1 VVVDRGRKLIA
12 RLCVL
17 TGFFLV
23 VLAPPAFAFTD
34 VIGEWHIQEQVFD
47 SSGTPNHEGTND
59 YDFLTED
66 QSGNFAGTP
75 FGLAD
80 IIKGQVG
87 SGGSVVFSC
96 TNGCTQ
102 ANQPDY
108 ELYQGTLDQ
117 AGTEISGIAASCTN
131 SNPHAIALST
141 WNATLNGSGA
151 TAALPPTT
159 IDTSAATALCSL
171 TQPTGPVMLHPTT
184 TSDACS
190 GSGSESGSA
199 TITCTAT
206 VSDGD
211 TPAVTPTGTVS
222 FSSSQG
228 SFPAGSTCT
237 LAAISSASGSPAA
250 CGVSFVAAGG
260 APSSGASLAISAGYS
275 GDGGHAGSAASSASY
290 NGPGGST
297 GGGGTS
303 GTMTPPQP
311 TLLSL
316 GDCEDFANQP
326 VNGPP
331 PPPGTYTGAGGF
343 YGTKA
348 QLFVYCQQVAEL
360 ALLQEA
366 GFTVS
371 ATGASYDPLDP
382 GPSFVHNFQTYIE
395 LPNGGWQ
402 VVAAQIAPWSQSQ
415 YAAYQAGVS
424 DPPAPRYE
432 VLASPARVRVP
443 AIPVRGNAAAR
454 RTARIL
460 DRWLTA
466 LAHTRALADAF
477 TTSVDRAGSAR
488 AAGASVWV
496 GRQTRNAIGFA
507 AMLVTDDT
515 ALAGL
520 TRTVAGLA
528 AKARLAHRGLS
539 RRQLDA
545 LRARLVRHGLSAAE
559 RARLRALGYD
569 DAAIAALLHA
579 ARQKHVTNA
588 QLLSTPAA
596 LLGDPHLLGQLRGLA
611 LFFRTWPQ
619 QPSVL
624 ADAALAG

>member
-17 TGFFLV
+17 TGVFLV

-34 VIGEWHIQEQVFD
+34 VIGEWHIQEQVFTP
-47 SSGTPNHEGTND
+47 SGTVLQEGTTD

-66 QSGNFAGTP
+66 QNGNFAGTP

-102 ANQPDY
+102 GNQPDY

-117 AGTEISGIAASCTN
+117 AGTEVAGIAATCTN
-131 SNPHAIALST
+131 FNPHAIFLST

-151 TAALPPTT
+151 TADVPPTT
-159 IDTSAATALCSL
+159 IDTSAASALCSL
-171 TQPTGPVMLHPTT
+171 TQPTGPAMLHPTT
-184 TSDACS
+184 TSLSCS
-190 GSGSESGSA
+190 GSGSA

-211 TPAVTPTGTVS
+211 VPAVTPTGTVS

-228 SFPAGSTCT
+228 SFPTGLTCT
-237 LAAISSASGSPAA
+237 LVATSDASGGPAA
-250 CGVSFVAAGG
+250 CGVSFMAAGG
-260 APSSGASLAISAGYS
+260 ASSSGASPAISAGYG
-275 GDGGHAGSAASSASY
+275 GDGGHAASSAS
-290 NGPGGST
+290 ST

-331 PPPGTYTGAGGF
+331 PPPGTYTGPGGF

-402 VVAAQIAPWSQSQ
+402 VVAAQIAPWSQAQ
-415 YAAYQAGVS
+415 YAAYQAGIS

-488 AAGASVWV
+488 AAGAGVWV
-496 GRQTRNAIGFA
+496 GRQTRNAIGLA
-507 AMLVTDDT
+507 ATLVTDDT
-515 ALAGL
+515 ALTGL

-528 AKARLAHRGLS
+528 AKTRLAHRGLS
-539 RRQLDA
+539 RRQLVA
-545 LRARLVRHGLSAAE
+545 LRARLAHNGLSKPE
-559 RARLRALGYD
+559 RARLLALGYD
-569 DAAIAALLHA
+569 NAAIAALLHA
-579 ARQKHVTNA
+579 AREKHVTDA

-596 LLGDPHLLGQLRGLA
+596 LLGDPHLLAQLHGLA